1 MLRAYTTLLIA
12 ALSLPWLRAAPL
24 RAEDWPQ
31 WRGPNRDGVWHE
43 TGILGSFPA
52 GGLKVRWRVPV
63 GWGYSSPVI
72 AKGRV
77 FLTDCDGT
85 LPKAKERV
93 LCFEEAT
100 GKPLWDYST
109 DVTYTKD
116 TYFVDKNGR
125 PTMPGQTPTS
135 TPIVNSGK
143 VYSVGMPGNV
153 ICLDALKGELLWKKD
168 LAKEYQMGEFPCPKA
183 SPLIENDLLIVFIGG
198 KPGACVVALDKN
210 SGKEVWKALNDTLTH
225 SSPIAITAGGKRQLI
240 VWTNEAISSLDP
252 ATGMTYWREKLLTS
266 SDYVISTPVFRDNLL
281 LIGGLMLKLD
291 PEKPAA
297 SVLWPN
303 TKAVSRRILSNTST
317 ALLQDGYVF
326 SAKSNGQFV
335 CLEATTG
342 KQVWETDKVTDL
354 KGGASIHPTTN
365 DNSVFLYTERGELI
379 LAKLSSKGYQEISR
393 TRLLEPTYPF
403 GGRNV
408 AWSPPAYANRCIFAR
423 SDKELI
429 CVSLAAKE

>member
-1 MLRAYTTLLIA
+1 
-12 ALSLPWLRAAPL
+12 
-24 RAEDWPQ
+24 
-31 WRGPNRDGVWHE
+31 
-43 TGILGSFPA
+43 
-52 GGLKVRWRVPV
+52 LKVRWRVPV
-63 GWGYSSPVI
+63 GWGYSSPVV
-72 AKGRV
+72 AQGRV
-77 FLTDCDGT
+77 YLTDCDAA

-93 LCFEEAT
+93 LCFDEAT

-109 DVTYTKD
+109 DVTYAKD
-116 TYFVDKNGR
+116 TYYVDKNGR

-143 VYSVGMPGNV
+143 FYSVGMPGNL
-153 ICLDALKGELLWKKD
+153 ICLDALKGELIWKKD
-168 LAKEYQMGEFPCPKA
+168 LAKEYQLGEFPCPKA
-183 SPLIENDLLIVFIGG
+183 SPLIEKDLLIVFIGG
-198 KPGACVVALDKN
+198 KPGACLVALDKN
-210 SGKEVWKALNDTLTH
+210 SGKEVWRALNDTLTH
-225 SSPIAITAGGKRQLI
+225 SSPIVITAGGKRQLI

-252 ATGMTYWREKLLTS
+252 ATGKVYWREKLLTS
-266 SDYVISTPVFRDNLL
+266 ADYVISTPVFRDNLL

-317 ALLQDGYVF
+317 ALLRHGYVF

-354 KGGASIHPTTN
+354 KGGASIHPTLN
-365 DNSVFLYTERGELI
+365 GDSVFLYTERGELI

-393 TRLLEPTYPF
+393 TRLMEPTYPF

-408 AWSPPAYANRCIFAR
+408 AWSPPAYANVCIFAR

-429 CVSLAAKE
+429 CISLAAKE